1 MKNKLFLAMSLVF
14 GMAILPAKAQV
25 KIGFINADYILSQ
38 MPEAKQVEEDLKNTQ
53 KQYETLYQ
61 GKVKDFQDK
70 FAVYEK
76 LSADPK
82 TADIIKQDKEKELQN
97 LQTSIQ
103 EFQQNSQSS
112 LQKKQAQLLQPLL
125 KKVEENMHAVAAEN
139 AYTYVFNYDA
149 GMDAHGN
156 PDVGLLWTAYM
167 ADMNQ
172 YISVQRRLAD
182 FDLLN
187 MWTTPI
193 GSSAWAIPG
202 GVAEGATLAEGLFS

>member
-70 FAVYEK
+70 LAAYEK
-76 LSADPK
+76 LNSDPK

-149 GMDAHGN
+149 GMGTAPILLHYPTDANMSDLVLKKMGIT
-156 PDVGLLWTAYM
+156 PKPVTAT
-167 ADMNQ
+167 A
-172 YISVQRRLAD
+172 APA
-182 FDLLN
+182 
-187 MWTTPI
+187 TATPATAAPA
-193 GSSAWAIPG
+193 SAPAAKPKK
-202 GVAEGATLAEGLFS
+202 

>member
-70 FAVYEK
+70 LAVYEK

-149 GMDAHGN
+149 GMGTAPILLHYPTDANMSDLVLKKMGIT
-156 PDVGLLWTAYM
+156 PKPVTAT
-167 ADMNQ
+167 A
-172 YISVQRRLAD
+172 A
-182 FDLLN
+182 
-187 MWTTPI
+187 P
-193 GSSAWAIPG
+193 
-202 GVAEGATLAEGLFS
+202 ATAAPATAAPAKPKK

>member
-1 MKNKLFLAMSLVF
+1 MGLVF
-14 GMAILPAKAQV
+14 GMAVMPLKAQI

-70 FAVYEK
+70 LAVFEK
-76 LSADPK
+76 LPAS
-82 TADIIKQDKEKELQN
+82 TADIIKQDREKELQN

-125 KKVEENMHAVAAEN
+125 KKIEENMHAVANEN

-149 GMDAHGN
+149 GMGTAPILLHYPADASISDLVLKKMGIT
-156 PDVGLLWTAYM
+156 PKPVTATP
-167 ADMNQ
+167 A
-172 YISVQRRLAD
+172 AAT
-182 FDLLN
+182 
-187 MWTTPI
+187 TTP
-193 GSSAWAIPG
+193 
-202 GVAEGATLAEGLFS
+202 ATKTATPATKK

>member
-70 FAVYEK
+70 LAAFEK
-76 LSADPK
+76 LNADPK

-125 KKVEENMHAVAAEN
+125 KKVEENMHTVAAEN

-149 GMDAHGN
+149 GMGTAPILLHYPADAN
-156 PDVGLLWTAYM
+156 M
-167 ADMNQ
+167 
-172 YISVQRRLAD
+172 S
-182 FDLLN
+182 DLVLKK
-187 MWTTPI
+187 MGITPKP
-193 GSSAWAIPG
+193 AAP
-202 GVAEGATLAEGLFS
+202 AAAPAAPAKK

>member
-14 GMAILPAKAQV
+14 GMAILPAKAQI

-70 FAVYEK
+70 LAVYEK

-149 GMDAHGN
+149 GMGTAPILLHYPTDANMSDLVLKKMGIT
-156 PDVGLLWTAYM
+156 PKPVTAT
-167 ADMNQ
+167 A
-172 YISVQRRLAD
+172 
-182 FDLLN
+182 
-187 MWTTPI
+187 TP
-193 GSSAWAIPG
+193 
-202 GVAEGATLAEGLFS
+202 ATAAPATAAPAAAPAKPKK

>member
-70 FAVYEK
+70 LAVFEK
-76 LSADPK
+76 LNADPK

-149 GMDAHGN
+149 GMGTAPILLHYPADAN
-156 PDVGLLWTAYM
+156 M
-167 ADMNQ
+167 
-172 YISVQRRLAD
+172 S
-182 FDLLN
+182 DLVLKK
-187 MWTTPI
+187 MGITPKPA
-193 GSSAWAIPG
+193 SPAAAP
-202 GVAEGATLAEGLFS
+202 AAPAKK

>member
-70 FAVYEK
+70 LAVYEK

-149 GMDAHGN
+149 GMGTAPILLHYPTDANMSDLVLKKMGIT
-156 PDVGLLWTAYM
+156 PKPVTAS
-167 ADMNQ
+167 A
-172 YISVQRRLAD
+172 
-182 FDLLN
+182 
-187 MWTTPI
+187 TP
-193 GSSAWAIPG
+193 
-202 GVAEGATLAEGLFS
+202 ATAAPATAAPAAAPAKPKK

>member
-70 FAVYEK
+70 LAVFEK
-76 LSADPK
+76 LNADPK

-103 EFQQNSQSS
+103 EFQQNSQTS

-149 GMDAHGN
+149 GMGTAPILLHYPTDAN
-156 PDVGLLWTAYM
+156 M
-167 ADMNQ
+167 
-172 YISVQRRLAD
+172 S
-182 FDLLN
+182 DLVLKK
-187 MWTTPI
+187 MGITPK
-193 GSSAWAIPG
+193 P
-202 GVAEGATLAEGLFS
+202 ATPAAAPAAPAKK

>member
-70 FAVYEK
+70 LAVYEK

-149 GMDAHGN
+149 GMGTAPILLHYPTDANMSDLVLKKMGIT
-156 PDVGLLWTAYM
+156 PKPVTAT
-167 ADMNQ
+167 A
-172 YISVQRRLAD
+172 APA
-182 FDLLN
+182 
-187 MWTTPI
+187 TAAPAT
-193 GSSAWAIPG
+193 SAPTAVP
-202 GVAEGATLAEGLFS
+202 AKPKK

>member
-70 FAVYEK
+70 LAAFEK
-76 LSADPK
+76 LNADPK

-149 GMDAHGN
+149 GMGTAPILLHYPADAN
-156 PDVGLLWTAYM
+156 M
-167 ADMNQ
+167 
-172 YISVQRRLAD
+172 S
-182 FDLLN
+182 DLVLKK
-187 MWTTPI
+187 MGITPK
-193 GSSAWAIPG
+193 PG
-202 GVAEGATLAEGLFS
+202 APAAAPAAPAKK

>member
-70 FAVYEK
+70 LAVCEK
-76 LSADPK
+76 LNAHPK
-82 TADIIKQDKEKELQN
+82 TSDISKQDKEKELQN

-149 GMDAHGN
+149 GMGTAPILLHYPADAN
-156 PDVGLLWTAYM
+156 M
-167 ADMNQ
+167 
-172 YISVQRRLAD
+172 S
-182 FDLLN
+182 DLVLKK
-187 MWTTPI
+187 MGITPKP
-193 GSSAWAIPG
+193 AAAAAAP
-202 GVAEGATLAEGLFS
+202 AAPAKK

>member
-70 FAVYEK
+70 LASFEK
-76 LSADPK
+76 LNADPK

-149 GMDAHGN
+149 GMGTAPILLHYPADAN
-156 PDVGLLWTAYM
+156 M
-167 ADMNQ
+167 
-172 YISVQRRLAD
+172 S
-182 FDLLN
+182 DLVLKK
-187 MWTTPI
+187 MGITPKP
-193 GSSAWAIPG
+193 AAP
-202 GVAEGATLAEGLFS
+202 AAAPAAPAKK

>member
-1 MKNKLFLAMSLVF
+1 MKTKFLLAMGLVF
-14 GMAILPAKAQV
+14 GMAVMPLKAQI

-70 FAVYEK
+70 LAVFEK
-76 LSADPK
+76 LPAS
-82 TADIIKQDKEKELQN
+82 TADIIKQDREKELQN

-125 KKVEENMHAVAAEN
+125 KKIEENMHAVANEN

-149 GMDAHGN
+149 GMGTA
-156 PDVGLLWTAYM
+156 PILLHYPAEASISDLVLKKMGITPKPVTATPS
-167 ADMNQ
+167 A
-172 YISVQRRLAD
+172 AT
-182 FDLLN
+182 
-187 MWTTPI
+187 TTP
-193 GSSAWAIPG
+193 
-202 GVAEGATLAEGLFS
+202 ATKTATPATKK

>member
-70 FAVYEK
+70 LAVYEK

-149 GMDAHGN
+149 GMGTAPILLHYPTDANMSDLVLKKMGIT
-156 PDVGLLWTAYM
+156 PKPVTAT
-167 ADMNQ
+167 A
-172 YISVQRRLAD
+172 A
-182 FDLLN
+182 
-187 MWTTPI
+187 P
-193 GSSAWAIPG
+193 
-202 GVAEGATLAEGLFS
+202 ATAAPATAAPTAVPAKPKK

>member
-70 FAVYEK
+70 LAVFEK
-76 LSADPK
+76 LNADPK

-149 GMDAHGN
+149 GMGTAPILLHYPADAN
-156 PDVGLLWTAYM
+156 M
-167 ADMNQ
+167 
-172 YISVQRRLAD
+172 S
-182 FDLLN
+182 DLVLKK
-187 MWTTPI
+187 MGITPKP
-193 GSSAWAIPG
+193 AAAAAAP
-202 GVAEGATLAEGLFS
+202 AAPAKK

>member
-70 FAVYEK
+70 LAVYEK

-149 GMDAHGN
+149 GMGTAPILLHYPADANMSDLVLKKMGIT
-156 PDVGLLWTAYM
+156 PKPVTAT
-167 ADMNQ
+167 A
-172 YISVQRRLAD
+172 A
-182 FDLLN
+182 
-187 MWTTPI
+187 P
-193 GSSAWAIPG
+193 
-202 GVAEGATLAEGLFS
+202 ATAAPATAAPAAAPAKPKK

>member
-70 FAVYEK
+70 LAVFEK
-76 LSADPK
+76 LNADPK

-149 GMDAHGN
+149 GMGTAPILLHYPADANMSDLVLKKMGIT
-156 PDVGLLWTAYM
+156 PKPAAPAAAP
-167 ADMNQ
+167 ADP
-172 YISVQRRLAD
+172 AKK
-182 FDLLN
+182 
-187 MWTTPI
+187 
-193 GSSAWAIPG
+193 
-202 GVAEGATLAEGLFS
+202 

>member
-70 FAVYEK
+70 LAAFEK
-76 LSADPK
+76 LNADPK

-103 EFQQNSQSS
+103 EFQQNSQTS

-149 GMDAHGN
+149 GMGTAPILLHYPADAN
-156 PDVGLLWTAYM
+156 M
-167 ADMNQ
+167 
-172 YISVQRRLAD
+172 S
-182 FDLLN
+182 DLVLKK
-187 MWTTPI
+187 MGITPK
-193 GSSAWAIPG
+193 P
-202 GVAEGATLAEGLFS
+202 ATPAAAPAAPAKK

>member
-1 MKNKLFLAMSLVF
+1 MKTKFLLAVGLMF
-14 GMAILPAKAQV
+14 GLATMPLQAQV

-70 FAVYEK
+70 LAAFEK
-76 LSADPK
+76 MNADAK
-82 TADIIKQDKEKELQN
+82 TPDIIKQDKEKELQN

-125 KKVEENMHAVAAEN
+125 KKIEENMHAVANEN
-139 AYTYVFNYDA
+139 AYTHVFNYDA
-149 GMDAHGN
+149 GMGTA
-156 PDVGLLWTAYM
+156 PILLHYPSEAAISDLVLKKMGITPKPVTA
-167 ADMNQ
+167 A
-172 YISVQRRLAD
+172 AA
-182 FDLLN
+182 
-187 MWTTPI
+187 P
-193 GSSAWAIPG
+193 AAAP
-202 GVAEGATLAEGLFS
+202 AAAKPAAAPAAAKPAAPKK

>member
-70 FAVYEK
+70 LAAFEK
-76 LSADPK
+76 MNADPK
-82 TADIIKQDKEKELQN
+82 AADIIKQDKEKELQN

-125 KKVEENMHAVAAEN
+125 KKVEENMHAVATEN
-139 AYTYVFNYDA
+139 QFTYVFNYDA
-149 GMDAHGN
+149 GMGTA
-156 PDVGLLWTAYM
+156 PILLHYPTEANISDLVLKKMGITPKPVTAP
-167 ADMNQ
+167 A
-172 YISVQRRLAD
+172 AAA
-182 FDLLN
+182 
-187 MWTTPI
+187 P
-193 GSSAWAIPG
+193 AKK
-202 GVAEGATLAEGLFS
+202 

>member
-1 MKNKLFLAMSLVF
+1 MKTKFLLAVGLMF
-14 GMAILPAKAQV
+14 GLATMPLQAQV

-70 FAVYEK
+70 LAAFEK
-76 LSADPK
+76 MNADAK
-82 TADIIKQDKEKELQN
+82 TPDIIKQDKEKELQN

-125 KKVEENMHAVAAEN
+125 KKIEENMHAVANEN
-139 AYTYVFNYDA
+139 AYTHVFNYDA
-149 GMDAHGN
+149 GMGTA
-156 PDVGLLWTAYM
+156 PILLHYPSEAAISDLVLKKMGITPKPVTA
-167 ADMNQ
+167 A
-172 YISVQRRLAD
+172 AA
-182 FDLLN
+182 
-187 MWTTPI
+187 P
-193 GSSAWAIPG
+193 AAAPAAAKPAAAPAAAKPA
-202 GVAEGATLAEGLFS
+202 VAPKK

>member
-70 FAVYEK
+70 LAVYEK
-76 LSADPK
+76 ISADPK

-149 GMDAHGN
+149 GMGTA
-156 PDVGLLWTAYM
+156 PILLHYPTEANMSDLVLKKMGITPKPVTAT
-167 ADMNQ
+167 A
-172 YISVQRRLAD
+172 APA
-182 FDLLN
+182 
-187 MWTTPI
+187 TAAPATAAPAATP
-193 GSSAWAIPG
+193 AKPKK
-202 GVAEGATLAEGLFS
+202 

>member
-70 FAVYEK
+70 LAVFEK
-76 LSADPK
+76 LNADPK

-125 KKVEENMHAVAAEN
+125 KKVEENMHVVAAEN

-149 GMDAHGN
+149 GMGTAPILLHYPADAN
-156 PDVGLLWTAYM
+156 M
-167 ADMNQ
+167 
-172 YISVQRRLAD
+172 S
-182 FDLLN
+182 DLVLKK
-187 MWTTPI
+187 MGITPKP
-193 GSSAWAIPG
+193 AAP
-202 GVAEGATLAEGLFS
+202 AAAPAAPAKK

>member
-1 MKNKLFLAMSLVF
+1 MKTKFLLAMGLVF
-14 GMAILPAKAQV
+14 GMAVMPLKAQI

-70 FAVYEK
+70 LAVFEK
-76 LSADPK
+76 LPAS
-82 TADIIKQDKEKELQN
+82 TADIIKQDREKELQN

-125 KKVEENMHAVAAEN
+125 KKIEENMHAVANEI

-149 GMDAHGN
+149 GMGTAPILLHYPADASISDLVLKKMGIT
-156 PDVGLLWTAYM
+156 PKPVTATP
-167 ADMNQ
+167 A
-172 YISVQRRLAD
+172 AAT
-182 FDLLN
+182 
-187 MWTTPI
+187 TTP
-193 GSSAWAIPG
+193 
-202 GVAEGATLAEGLFS
+202 ATKTATPATKK

>member
-70 FAVYEK
+70 LAVYEK

-149 GMDAHGN
+149 GMGTAPILLHYPTDANMSDLVLKKMGIT
-156 PDVGLLWTAYM
+156 PKPVTAT
-167 ADMNQ
+167 A
-172 YISVQRRLAD
+172 A
-182 FDLLN
+182 
-187 MWTTPI
+187 P
-193 GSSAWAIPG
+193 
-202 GVAEGATLAEGLFS
+202 ATAAPATAAPAAAPAKPKK